1 MTSGIDGAAL
11 PPEQALSRA
20 ETADEVARVVAEAGS
35 IAAGAEFANIAVANL
50 SAGRPGTANL
60 YHASSLAEEVAHRY
74 MVIPLDDS
82 TPLGTVL
89 RSGGE
94 VWLRSLPDI
103 GTRYPSLLE
112 DTAAAGLAA
121 TASLALYGRGRRV
134 IGAMGV
140 AWAQPQVFTDAQRTR
155 SGSWPGSPRT
165 LCGERKCWRLS
176 ARHASAPNGCS
187 GQ

>member
-1 MTSGIDGAAL
+1 
-11 PPEQALSRA
+11 
-20 ETADEVARVVAEAGS
+20 
-35 IAAGAEFANIAVANL
+35 
-50 SAGRPGTANL
+50 
-60 YHASSLAEEVAHRY
+60 

-89 RSGGE
+89 KSGGE
-94 VWLRSLPDI
+94 VWLPSLPDI

-112 DTAAAGLAA
+112 NTVAAGLAS

-140 AWAQPQVFTDAQRTR
+140 AWRSRRFSPTRKRAR
-155 SGSWPGSPRT
+155 SGSWPSSPRT
-165 LCGERKCWRLS
+165 LWGERKCWRPS